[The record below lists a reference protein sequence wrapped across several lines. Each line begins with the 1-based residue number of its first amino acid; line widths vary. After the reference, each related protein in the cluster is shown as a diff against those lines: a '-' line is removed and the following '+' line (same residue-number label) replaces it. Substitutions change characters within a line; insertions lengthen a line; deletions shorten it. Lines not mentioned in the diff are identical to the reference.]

1 MNAPPLNAAD
11 VMTANPVTVRP
22 EAALGEAVALLV
34 EKRISGLPV
43 LDADGKLVGILTE
56 SDLLRRGETG
66 TEREPR
72 WLEML
77 FAQPRLAAEY
87 VHAHSRSVADVMTRD
102 VLSVTADAPLEV
114 VVGLMEKRGVRRLP
128 VLDRAGGRLVGIIS
142 RADLMRALRRVLAE
156 RPGVAADDAAIRE
169 RILAEIAAQPWAPS
183 MRNIG
188 VAVTGGKAT
197 LSGVIL
203 HDEQRRALN
212 VLVAGVPG
220 VTSVDDQLAWFE
232 PVTGGIIPG

>member
-1 MNAPPLNAAD
+1 MNAAD
-11 VMTANPVTVRP
+11 VMTANPVTVLP
-22 EAALGEAVALLV
+22 ETTLAEAVGLLV

-43 LDADGKLVGILTE
+43 LNADGKLIGILTE
-56 SDLLRRGETG
+56 GDLLRRGETG

-72 WLEML
+72 WLEIL
-77 FAQPRLAAEY
+77 FSQSRLASEY
-87 VHAHSRSVADVMTRD
+87 VHAHSRTVADVMTRG

-114 VVGLMEKRGVRRLP
+114 VVNLMERREVRRLP
-128 VLDRAGGRLVGIIS
+128 VLDRPDGRLVGIIS
-142 RADLMRALRRVLAE
+142 RADLMRALGRVLAE
-156 RPGVAADDAAIRE
+156 KDAGRLGAASGDAAIRA
-169 RILAEIAAQPWAPS
+169 RIRAEIGAQPWAPA
-183 MRNIG
+183 MRDI
-188 VAVTGGKAT
+188 VVTVSGGKAT